1 LFCKKEGESG
11 FSPVS
16 RTLPKMVRSL
26 LNIVRL
32 SPRQRST
39 RLSYQGGNEYGR
51 YELEL
56 ENNEFWS
63 GFEEYLLKSHNKHT
77 AKTRILYSK
86 KFYKMLT
93 EEANVQELLVL
104 PDQKRIH
111 VMKALATLSKYIGC
125 YDKWKGIKERYQLK
139 WSNGDSLE
147 TFNNI
152 LMKGEQNYTSMIKWL
167 KYTCSK
173 LPSSYSNILLFNA
186 LTGLR
191 PEETVQ
197 SIRLLHT
204 KKDSYLK
211 DNTILEHYKYPDIF
225 IRRTKKAYI
234 SIVTEPTLSIG
245 KESGDHSYNALR
257 LLIKRKGLDMNMS
270 FCRKIFATQLKNS
283 GIEQEIIDLLQGRLP
298 RSVFARHYFRPD
310 FNHQKIKDSMNLLY
324 QALVISTCNEPN
336 KQTF

>member
-11 FSPVS
+11 FSS
-16 RTLPKMVRSL
+16 ILTTLPKMVRFLPNS
-26 LNIVRL
+26 VRL
-32 SPRQRST
+32 FPRQRST
-39 RLSYQGGNEYGR
+39 RLSYQAGNEHGS
-51 YELEL
+51 YELFL
-56 ENNEFWS
+56 NNNHEFWA

-86 KFYKMLT
+86 KFYKILT
-93 EEANVQELLVL
+93 EEVNAQHLLML
-104 PDQKRIH
+104 PNQKRIH

-125 YDKWKGIKERYQLK
+125 YDKWKDIKERYQLK
-139 WSNGDSLE
+139 WSNGDNLE

-152 LMKGEQNYTSMIKWL
+152 LMNGEQNYTSMIKWL
-167 KYTCSK
+167 KDTYSK

-197 SIRLLHT
+197 SIKLLHT
-204 KKDSYLK
+204 NKDVYLK
-211 DNTILEHYKYPDIF
+211 HDTILEHYKYPDVF

-234 SIVTEPTLSIG
+234 SIVTEPILHIG

-257 LLIKRKGLDMNMS
+257 LFIKRKGLDMNMS
-270 FCRKIFATQLKNS
+270 FCRKIFATHLKNS
-283 GIEQEIIDLLQGRLP
+283 AIEQETIDLLQGRLP

-310 FNHQKIKDSMNLLY
+310 FDHQKIKDSINSLY
-324 QALVISTCNEPN
+324 ESLGILN
-336 KQTF
+336 F